1 MLNQISNTTILI
13 LVIWLSYI
21 TTQNSIHLKQI
32 QSKPNTQTQ
41 EQISFQKNTLEKLNT
56 LDDFVSKQ
64 KQLSQQLNQA
74 QSTLEQYKQQ
84 AKLAKTYSNLLT
96 AEILQKDYRL
106 AEASTL
112 LNASKETIWIMGD
125 LYPAHKKKL
134 QGLMQPIDESLQQ
147 WQSGNP
153 QSIQQI
159 YQSVQSVLQTMEG
172 N

>member
-32 QSKPNTQTQ
+32 QSKPNTQTH

-64 KQLSQQLNQA
+64 QQLSQQLNQA

-84 AKLAKTYSNLLT
+84 ANHYIGIKCRLHK
-96 AEILQKDYRL
+96 LQK
-106 AEASTL
+106 AECRDASTWEFKL
-112 LNASKETIWIMGD
+112 LCVVTATRTRK
-125 LYPAHKKKL
+125 
-134 QGLMQPIDESLQQ
+134 
-147 WQSGNP
+147 
-153 QSIQQI
+153 
-159 YQSVQSVLQTMEG
+159 
-172 N
+172 